1 MGWGVVW
8 AHMDHDL
15 SMVSANLACTLAKAL
30 LVASLT
36 RSSMVGKSFASLGS
50 IDTLVISTT
59 QSDQ

>member
-1 MGWGVVW
+1 
-8 AHMDHDL
+8 MDHDL